1 MEINDFISQYRNHPV
16 LFIGT
21 GVSLRYLN
29 NSYTWDSLLKK
40 IAFELKDNKEFY
52 LDIKSQCEIDGE
64 YDYTKIA
71 TLLECEFDTH
81 LQKDRY
87 GKFKDVNDVFYDQ
100 MELGTKLS
108 RLKIYIS
115 MLFKELHFRDEY
127 RNEINELKKI
137 RKNIGSVITTN
148 YDGFVESIFGFTP
161 LVGNDILLS
170 NPYGSVYKIHG
181 CHSNPS
187 KIIITEDDYSKF
199 DDKYELIRAQLLSIF
214 IHNPIIF
221 IGYSISDENI
231 KSLLT
236 TIFTYVEPNSKEAEK
251 IRNNFLLVEYEKDSI
266 SHDICEHD
274 IDIKGIS
281 TIRINKIKTDNFI
294 DIYKAISN
302 LTLPVSA
309 MDVRKVQDIV
319 KEIYAGGSIKVNI
332 TENLDTLKNNDKIIA
347 IGSSKTI
354 TYSFQTISEM
364 MSNYFSIIE
373 EHNNQLLLLINKLIV
388 APAQWFPIYAFSQ
401 ICKVIEKEEALKEQ
415 QLGKIINYLS
425 GIKEC
430 CHTSHE
436 NIDAILADDSITRS
450 NKVNAIF
457 WSVYHKKIE
466 DNDIENY
473 LRNMKERCQTDYRKL
488 LCVYD
493 FIKYRD

>member
-1 MEINDFISQYRNHPV
+1 MEIHDFISQYRNHPV

-40 IAFELKDNKEFY
+40 IAFELKGSREFY
-52 LDIKSQCEIDGE
+52 LDIKSQCENEGS

-71 TLLECEFDTH
+71 TLLEFEFNAH
-81 LQKDRY
+81 LQNDRS
-87 GKFKDVNDVFYDQ
+87 GKFKEVNDVFYEQ
-100 MELGTKLS
+100 MDLGIKLS
-108 RLKIYIS
+108 RLKVYIS
-115 MLFKELHFRDEY
+115 MLFKDLSYKEEY
-127 RNEINELKKI
+127 REEINELKRI

-148 YDGFVESIFGFTP
+148 YDGFVESIFGFNP

-236 TIFTYVEPNSKEAEK
+236 TIFTYVEPNSDEAEK
-251 IRNNFLLVEYEKDSI
+251 IRNNFLLVEYEKNSI
-266 SHDICEHD
+266 SNNICEHD

-294 DIYKAISN
+294 AIYKAISN
-302 LTLPVSA
+302 LSLPVSA

-319 KEIYAGGSIKVNI
+319 KEIYAGGSIQVNI
-332 TENLDTLKNNDKIIA
+332 TENLDELKNNDKIIA

-354 TYSFQTISEM
+354 TYNFQTTSEM
-364 MSNYFSIIE
+364 MSNYFIIIE
-373 EHNNQLLLLINKLIV
+373 EHNKQLLLLINKLVV
-388 APAQWFPIYAFSQ
+388 APAQWFPIYAFSK
-401 ICKVIEKEEALKEQ
+401 ICDGIEKSNLLKEQ
-415 QLGKIINYLS
+415 QLDKIINYLS
-425 GIKEC
+425 QIKEH
-430 CHTSHE
+430 CHTKHNSIE
-436 NIDAILADDSITRS
+436 QILADDIISRS

-457 WSVYHKKIE
+457 WSVYHNKIGNE
-466 DNDIENY
+466 DVGNY
-473 LRNMKERCQTDYRKL
+473 LRNVSDRSHTNYRKL

-493 FIKYRD
+493 YKVYRN